1 MKHVSWKFLAMAGA
15 AVAFVACKDSLTP
28 SIISDAQIQSDV
40 TASAGDAVANEVGY
54 LTLNEGAAAL
64 PSSQPSFN
72 VFGAAQDTETVTFT
86 RTRTCLDSLGAT
98 VAGCTPLSNVR
109 KIITGFTVN
118 GSRIGT
124 FFSGFVHRAGND
136 TLTRVPNAA
145 RTADSLRIHSGV
157 ASAHDTTTFTDTTAT
172 GIHAENAADSINA
185 VTFRIPRSSN
195 PFPISGSIVRNV
207 AVHASYTKNSNTVT
221 RDFTKRIEVDFPA
234 DAQGNVVLKID
245 AKVCNLNLVT
255 HVVSNCH

>member
-1 MKHVSWKFLAMAGA
+1 MKHVSWKFLALAGA
-15 AVAFVACKDSLTP
+15 AVAFVACKDTLTP
-28 SIISDAQIQSDV
+28 LNITDAQIVSNITQS
-40 TASAGDAVANEVGY
+40 SGDAVANEVNY

-72 VFGAAQDTETVTFT
+72 LFGSAQDSETVTWS
-86 RTRTCLDSLGAT
+86 RTRTCLDSLGAV
-98 VAGCTPLSNVR
+98 VAACSPLSSVR
-109 KIITGFTVN
+109 KIITHFSVN

-124 FFSGFVHRAGND
+124 FFSGFVHRVGDD
-136 TLTRVPNAA
+136 TLTRVPNGA

-157 ASAHDTTTFTDTTAT
+157 NTAHDSTTFNDTTAT
-172 GIHAENAADSINA
+172 GLHVENASDSINA
-185 VTFRIPRSSN
+185 VTFRIPRINN

-207 AVHASYTKNSNTVT
+207 AVHASYSNTNTSVT
-221 RDFTKRIEVDFPA
+221 RDFTKRVEVDFPA

-255 HVVSNCH
+255 HAVTNCH

>member
-1 MKHVSWKFLAMAGA
+1 MRHMSWKLIAMAGA
-15 AVAFVACKDSLTP
+15 AVAFVACKDTLSP
-28 SIISDAQIQSDV
+28 AIISDAQIQSDV

-54 LTLNEGAAAL
+54 LTLDEGAAAL

-72 VFGAAQDTETVTFT
+72 IFGAAQDSETVAFT

-98 VAGCTPLSNVR
+98 VVGCSPLSSVR
-109 KIITGFTVN
+109 KIITAFTVN
-118 GSRIGT
+118 GSRIGAV
-124 FFSGFVHRAGND
+124 FSGFVHRAGND

-145 RTADSLRIHSGV
+145 RSADSLRIHSGV
-157 ASAHDTTTFTDTTAT
+157 ATAHDTTTFTDSTAS
-172 GIHAENAADSINA
+172 GLHYENATDSINA
-185 VTFRIPRSSN
+185 VTFRIPRSTN

-207 AVHASYTKNSNTVT
+207 AVHAEYTKNNSKET
-221 RDFTKRIEVDFPA
+221 RDFTKRVEVDFPA

-255 HVVSNCH
+255 HAVSNCH